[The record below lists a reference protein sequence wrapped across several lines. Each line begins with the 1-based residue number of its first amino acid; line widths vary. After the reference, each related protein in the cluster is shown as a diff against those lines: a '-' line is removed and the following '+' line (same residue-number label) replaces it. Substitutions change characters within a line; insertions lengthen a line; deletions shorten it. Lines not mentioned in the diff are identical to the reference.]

1 MWLEVI
7 GGLALGAASASFGY
21 LKNRAALKLIAD
33 RPPSHKSLAVVI
45 ATRNEEDV
53 VENTIRCLLNGAP
66 PEARVLV
73 VDESTDSTFR
83 ILKGLMREFPNLEA
97 IRNPGIPGK
106 PDALNAALDRIS
118 EDIVLFLDADA
129 RVDWSFVETYLR
141 AFSDPEVIGVFADF
155 QAYNRKRSFPVVLQ
169 DVFFSF
175 AKTFFFSG
183 LLSRP
188 LFMNCGLFIRREV
201 FEVVGKFNPY
211 TLVDDFDLGL
221 RMRKRGL
228 GVRFVPGPKC
238 GIQYALTLRDMFGQH
253 RRWYTGGIR
262 EIQEEIRQGR
272 YLYILVLVGAGVAM
286 LFPLIVISLGYIFP
300 SGALR
305 HTVLPVALS
314 TLYFAALSGYL
325 LQTHPGLREATLG
338 ALLGIP
344 VIYLFTLG
352 AMLVSLV
359 SAQRRGTWYK
369 VKRERA

>member
-1 MWLEVI
+1 
-7 GGLALGAASASFGY
+7 
-21 LKNRAALKLIAD
+21 
-33 RPPSHKSLAVVI
+33 
-45 ATRNEEDV
+45 
-53 VENTIRCLLNGAP
+53 
-66 PEARVLV
+66 
-73 VDESTDSTFR
+73 
-83 ILKGLMREFPNLEA
+83 
-97 IRNPGIPGK
+97 
-106 PDALNAALDRIS
+106 
-118 EDIVLFLDADA
+118 
-129 RVDWSFVETYLR
+129 
-141 AFSDPEVIGVFADF
+141 
-155 QAYNRKRSFPVVLQ
+155 
-169 DVFFSF
+169 
-175 AKTFFFSG
+175 
-183 LLSRP
+183 
-188 LFMNCGLFIRREV
+188 MNCGLFIRREV
-201 FEVVGKFNPY
+201 FEVVGKFDPY

-286 LFPLIVISLGYIFP
+286 LFPLIVISLGYVFP

-314 TLYFAALSGYL
+314 TLYSAALSGYL
-325 LQTHPGLREATLG
+325 LQTHPGLREAPLG

-344 VIYLFTLG
+344 AMYLFTLG

-359 SAQRRGTWYK
+359 SAQRQGTWYK